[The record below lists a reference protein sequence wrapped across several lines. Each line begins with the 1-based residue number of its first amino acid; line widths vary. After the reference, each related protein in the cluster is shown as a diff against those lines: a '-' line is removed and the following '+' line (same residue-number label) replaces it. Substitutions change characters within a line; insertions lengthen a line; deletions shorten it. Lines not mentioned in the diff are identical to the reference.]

1 MGVQKSPVP
10 ALIYNCSTS
19 AVDNVEGVRKAIHE
33 AVEIKCFYEGTST
46 LLLGTQTVTVK
57 AGDVVVINPYEFHA
71 TIDRGEEG
79 NTGKYHLF
87 MVPLDFFSGCNLP
100 EMDLRVLLYGQKRLL
115 RNYFARDEQLYQ
127 LLLTAAREYN
137 DQDTAWEARVYGLLL
152 EVFSLLF
159 RRGVKDTQQEIIA
172 NDAMRSYRLIE
183 PALRHIRDHYMDA
196 VSVEELATIC
206 QVSKHYFCRVFKNT
220 MGKTAMEYLQEYRLM
235 IADVMLG
242 NTDKSIA
249 QIAAGC
255 GFESGNYFGRCYK
268 KYFGISPSKR
278 RNY

>member
-19 AVDNVEGVRKAIHE
+19 AVDNVEVVRKALHE
-33 AVEIKCFYEGTST
+33 DIEIKCFYEGTST
-46 LLLGTQTVTVK
+46 LLINSQTVAVS
-57 AGDVVVINPYEFHA
+57 AGDVVVMNPYEFHA

-100 EMDLRVLLYGQKRLL
+100 EMDLRVLLYGQKRLFG
-115 RNYFARDEQLYQ
+115 NYFARDEQLYQ
-127 LLLTAAREYN
+127 LLLAAAREYN
-137 DQDTAWEARVYGLLL
+137 NQETAWQARVYGLLM
-152 EVFSLLF
+152 EVFSLLV
-159 RRGVKDTQQEIIA
+159 RRGVKSTEQE
-172 NDAMRSYRLIE
+172 NDINEVMRSYRLIE
-183 PALRHIRDHYMDA
+183 PALRHIRDHYMNP
-196 VSVEELATIC
+196 VSVEELATMC
-206 QVSKHYFCRVFKNT
+206 QVSKHYFCRVFKNA

-268 KYFGISPSKR
+268 QYFGISPSKR
-278 RNY
+278 RNH